1 MRGLA
6 ELNQQTL
13 NILLCVE
20 GLVLDGESIRLIDA
34 RLDEYVIPYEEI
46 VLAYITSREGESV
59 SIPEFGDIT
68 EDMEGTLVIY
78 NRHQNCYTIEMGAVK
93 DTAGRVFCRL
103 AEMVPHA
110 LLGSQPWLN
119 VYDRK
124 QFGEVL
130 EMVDIMKK
138 CIDHPWPKRRT

>member
-1 MRGLA
+1 MKGKKRMKYV
-6 ELNQQTL
+6 

-110 LLGSQPWLN
+110 LLVRSRG
-119 VYDRK
+119 
-124 QFGEVL
+124 
-130 EMVDIMKK
+130 
-138 CIDHPWPKRRT
+138 